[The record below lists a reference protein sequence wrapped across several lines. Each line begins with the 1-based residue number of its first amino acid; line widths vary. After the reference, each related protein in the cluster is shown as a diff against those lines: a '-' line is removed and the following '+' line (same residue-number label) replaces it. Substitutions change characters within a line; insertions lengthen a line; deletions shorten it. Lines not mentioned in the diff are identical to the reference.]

1 MENTVKA
8 YCNNLPQLLNRRQ
21 FSKEELAL
29 FGFGED
35 FYEKRKKRSE
45 QQFQFFLSKTFE
57 SNSTSLISPFTVIG
71 LVPTIFSKISNTSV
85 RLLEK

>member
-1 MENTVKA
+1 MRRLNCVACVCYAFPLYQPSASILRNAVRYIGYVIRKEMSMENTVKA

-35 FYEKRKKRSE
+35 VYEKRKKRSE
-45 QQFQFFLSKTFE
+45 QQK
-57 SNSTSLISPFTVIG
+57 
-71 LVPTIFSKISNTSV
+71 
-85 RLLEK
+85 

>member
-1 MENTVKA
+1 MSMENTVNA
-8 YCNNLPQLLNRRQ
+8 HDNNLPQLVNRRQ

-45 QQFQFFLSKTFE
+45 QRKQY
-57 SNSTSLISPFTVIG
+57 
-71 LVPTIFSKISNTSV
+71 
-85 RLLEK
+85 LENRKEEK